1 MFAAFQAEIACHKI
15 RSFWILLASKVS
27 KKNKLDLKIILSQ

>member
-1 MFAAFQAEIACHKI
+1 MRKRIAFIGGSAAFQAEIACHKI

-27 KKNKLDLKIILSQ
+27 EK